1 MKIRRPQSD
10 QLELNLVPLIDCLLF
25 LIIFFLLST
34 TFIQAG
40 RLQIQLPEADAQVST
55 MPAQAIEVAIDAG
68 GQFAVNGQVLGS
80 AADLSS
86 AVLAAAGEQR
96 DLPFIITADGRAP
109 HQAVVTAMN
118 LAGQLGFRNLGIGTQ
133 ALDASDSS
141 L

>member
-1 MKIRRPQSD
+1 MKLRRPQPD
-10 QLELNLVPLIDCLLF
+10 QLELNLAPLIDCLLF
-25 LIIFFLLST
+25 IVIFFLLST
-34 TFIQAG
+34 TFAKTG
-40 RLQIQLPEADAQVST
+40 KLQIQLPEADAQVSVT
-55 MPAQAIEVAIDAG
+55 PSQAIEVAIDAG

-86 AVLAAAGEQR
+86 AVIAAAGENR
-96 DLPFIITADGRAP
+96 DLPFIITADGKAP

-133 ALDASDSS
+133 SLDSS